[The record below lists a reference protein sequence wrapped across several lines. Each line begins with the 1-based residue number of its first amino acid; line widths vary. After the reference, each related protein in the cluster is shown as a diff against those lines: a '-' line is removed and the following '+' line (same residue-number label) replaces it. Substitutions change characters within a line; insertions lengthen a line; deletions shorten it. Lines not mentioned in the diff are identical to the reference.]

1 MKCVL
6 RPESGQPGTLQPSE
20 SHPEAIQVDGLSVPL
35 KCARPND
42 PLMRRLAVSPC
53 TAENA
58 TQKHRSRPSP
68 FTSSINLLFL
78 AHSAGV
84 LPCDSSHRL
93 KSFILPLCS
102 TAGCLTRTFNSV
114 NPSPISST
122 QVSPRKI
129 PSACATASYSDSAVT
144 STACS
149 VPARSRQETRQERRA
164 MRRRLACF
172 AFCSPSL
179 C

>member
-58 TQKHRSRPSP
+58 TQKHRSPPSP
-68 FTSSINLLFL
+68 FRQRQQLPFPCALGGRPALRLQPPPEILHPHPMLDRGGLLDAHLQLRQPL
-78 AHSAGV
+78 ADLLYPH
-84 LPCDSSHRL
+84 
-93 KSFILPLCS
+93 I
-102 TAGCLTRTFNSV
+102 
-114 NPSPISST
+114 
-122 QVSPRKI
+122 
-129 PSACATASYSDSAVT
+129 
-144 STACS
+144 
-149 VPARSRQETRQERRA
+149 
-164 MRRRLACF
+164 
-172 AFCSPSL
+172 
-179 C
+179 